1 MRREKLKRKEI
12 KMLIGLAVLTSKQRH
27 VNCETE
33 LGPPHSESAVLPEV
47 GLEMLSFW
55 EN

>member
-12 KMLIGLAVLTSKQRH
+12 KMLTGLAVLTSNQRH

-33 LGPPHSESAVLPEV
+33 LGLLHS
-47 GLEMLSFW
+47 LSQQYCLKLG
-55 EN
+55 